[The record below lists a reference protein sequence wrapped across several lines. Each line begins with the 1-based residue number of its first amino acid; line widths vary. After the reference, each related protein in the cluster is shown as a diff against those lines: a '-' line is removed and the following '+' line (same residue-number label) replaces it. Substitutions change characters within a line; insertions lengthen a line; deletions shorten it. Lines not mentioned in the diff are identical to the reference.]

1 VAHES
6 NSLDARLQPRL
17 AAAVSEVARRLGAA
31 GVDWVLSGSAA
42 RALAG
47 ADAIPNDL
55 DLEIVPEDAHRAG
68 AALGCTLGVD
78 EGGAWSSLRGRCRIE
93 GVEVDVS
100 AAIAVIGPEWGLGPD
115 DALVRAWSRSVT
127 VGGYPVVLAPVEEQL
142 VRALVAGD
150 WGRIAKIAAAGGPP
164 PRPAYVFRR
173 LASARA
179 VR

>member
-1 VAHES
+1 VA
-6 NSLDARLQPRL
+6 L
-17 AAAVSEVARRLGAA
+17 AELARRLGSA
-31 GVDWVLSGSAA
+31 GIDWMLAGSAA

-47 ADAIPNDL
+47 ATVEPRDL
-55 DLEIVPEDAHRAG
+55 DIEVAVVDADRVA
-68 AALGCTLGVD
+68 AALGCVLAVAQGQ
-78 EGGAWSSLRGRCRIE
+78 GWSSLRGQCILE

-100 AAIAVIGPEWGLGPD
+100 AGVTVLGPEWGLEPD
-115 DALVRAWSRSVT
+115 EATVRAWSRSVSLE
-127 VGGYPVVLAPVEEQL
+127 GHPIALAPPEEQL

-150 WGRIAKIAAAGGPP
+150 WTRIAKISGGGGPP

>member
-1 VAHES
+1 V
-6 NSLDARLQPRL
+6 RLPPRI
-17 AAAVSEVARRLGAA
+17 AAALAELARRLGSADVEWMLA
-31 GVDWVLSGSAA
+31 GSAA

-47 ADAIPNDL
+47 ATADPRDL
-55 DLEIVPEDAHRAG
+55 DIEIAAGDADRA
-68 AALGCTLGVD
+68 AAVLGCVLAVD
-78 EGGAWSSLRGRCRIE
+78 QGHGWRSLRGRCVLD

-100 AAIAVIGPEWGLGPD
+100 AGVTVLGSEWGLEPD
-115 DALVRAWSRSVT
+115 EATVRAWSRSVA
-127 VGGYPVVLAPVEEQL
+127 VGGYVITLAPPEEQI

-150 WGRIAKIAAAGGPP
+150 WARIAKITGGGGPP